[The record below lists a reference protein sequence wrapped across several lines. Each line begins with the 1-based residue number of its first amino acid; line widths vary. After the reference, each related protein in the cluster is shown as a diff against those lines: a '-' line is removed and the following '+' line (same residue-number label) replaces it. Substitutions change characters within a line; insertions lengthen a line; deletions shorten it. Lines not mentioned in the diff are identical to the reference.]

1 LTVQV
6 GAFSL
11 LHGAGYGMAFS
22 KHLTRNGAGF
32 GPTEPKDRAE
42 SRNCPVRG
50 RAFRCQ
56 PIDILRV
63 QQGERETATSSPSE
77 DAAVADAAAADAPGA
92 AAGAV
97 GVAAAVC
104 RGDVAAFAKVTH
116 NKPQLYGLASSFG
129 AVQI

>member
-1 LTVQV
+1 MSAYRHFTC
-6 GAFSL
+6 S
-11 LHGAGYGMAFS
+11 
-22 KHLTRNGAGF
+22 TR
-32 GPTEPKDRAE
+32 RA
-42 SRNCPVRG
+42 
-50 RAFRCQ
+50 
-56 PIDILRV
+56 L
-63 QQGERETATSSPSE
+63 SSPSE
-77 DAAVADAAAADAPGA
+77 DAAAVDAEAVADAAAADAPGA